1 MVKGNSGWDKAAL
14 VLAGVGALNW
24 GLAELG
30 WNAVTGLLGSWPI
43 LVSIVYYVVAVAGIW
58 TLVKAFK

>member
-1 MVKGNSGWDKAAL
+1 MAKGNNRLDKTAL
-14 VLAGVGALNW
+14 VLACIGALNW

-43 LVSIVYYVVAVAGIW
+43 LVSIVYWVVAVSGAW